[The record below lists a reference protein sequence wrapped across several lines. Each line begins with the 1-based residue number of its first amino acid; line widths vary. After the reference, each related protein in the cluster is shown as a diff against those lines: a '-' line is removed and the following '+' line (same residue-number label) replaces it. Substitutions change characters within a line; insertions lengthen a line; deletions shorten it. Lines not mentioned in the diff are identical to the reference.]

1 MRRVLKFLFW
11 GVVVVVGVPVVGII
25 INLALSSFTGSTN
38 PTSSSASDK
47 VDVTKLTASGL
58 LPSGELARMFSFLSE
73 YTDLQREE
81 KGREL
86 KGVVVQWRLP
96 VYDVSS
102 GPGSFYRVQTS
113 AGNGAVGTF
122 CYVKPQ
128 DEDERK
134 FLVSLKTGD
143 YITCKGIINSV
154 SMRNIVI
161 RPAIVI
167 YSSAK

>member
-1 MRRVLKFLFW
+1 
-11 GVVVVVGVPVVGII
+11 
-25 INLALSSFTGSTN
+25 
-38 PTSSSASDK
+38 
-47 VDVTKLTASGL
+47 VTKLTASGL

-113 AGNGAVGTF
+113 AGNGGVGTF

-128 DEDERK
+128 NEDERK
-134 FLVSLKTGD
+134 FLVGLKTGG
-143 YITCKGIINSV
+143 YITCKGIPFEQCLS
-154 SMRNIVI
+154 SSG
-161 RPAIVI
+161 AI
-167 YSSAK
+167 YGT